1 MASARGL
8 LRLLHALE
16 SATERGVG
24 TLSENVLEALEAS
37 DETAADAIAA
47 LRRATKQAS
56 MQKAMERR
64 EKMLKEMGL
73 TRLSPTPSGVD
84 AYGSASCSPSPSPS
98 GGAGFLSLSATSQ
111 PRSPGSW
118 PASPGA
124 GGRDILT
131 VAVSPSSVKGIED
144 VKDED
149 EEDDAALVCR
159 VCFEGYKLRPREL
172 LGVYCFCKRV
182 ENAPSAGGPGGR
194 RGAGY
199 SSVSHFN
206 AIHFACHAA
215 ARRADVALRT
225 PKREW
230 EGAALRNSETLTNNL
245 LPILAARVSSS
256 AYAAAVESWWEN
268 VSNVGRPEAVSARLR
283 IAIGDVA
290 MLIGRFATGASF
302 SADCHGGGRESNA
315 RALPFLLQL
324 CAHELRRRDRAT
336 PAPRGSPRASPGA
349 TTSSSDSPLPALRDA
364 AEARTCLEALA
375 RGNVKDAASSHAF
388 PAALVLSTLVTPRD
402 AWTAMRR
409 DALRATI
416 AHAAREGSACFDSA
430 APASAKDPEGDG
442 EGEGEGGEEGGA
454 RDGDGATTESGGRG
468 AFAASKPALLFVG
481 VVDKLHELLQPA
493 GGGGGGGGGGGA
505 SRALNIGEDIRE
517 EMEKEEEEEEEEA
530 EEDAT
535 TSPVSA
541 VAAEADAA
549 ATSPA
554 MSPAKSPEAIAAAT
568 AHRVSRALRDLPRMH
583 ELANELIEFIEEA
596 EDAEDAVEYFDIMR
610 ALAEATAEGDTAD
623 AFVDAAFANAW

>member
-1 MASARGL
+1 M
-8 LRLLHALE
+8 
-16 SATERGVG
+16 
-24 TLSENVLEALEAS
+24 
-37 DETAADAIAA
+37 
-47 LRRATKQAS
+47 
-56 MQKAMERR
+56 
-64 EKMLKEMGL
+64 
-73 TRLSPTPSGVD
+73 
-84 AYGSASCSPSPSPS
+84 
-98 GGAGFLSLSATSQ
+98 
-111 PRSPGSW
+111 
-118 PASPGA
+118 
-124 GGRDILT
+124 
-131 VAVSPSSVKGIED
+131 
-144 VKDED
+144 
-149 EEDDAALVCR
+149 
-159 VCFEGYKLRPREL
+159 
-172 LGVYCFCKRV
+172 
-182 ENAPSAGGPGGR
+182 
-194 RGAGY
+194 
-199 SSVSHFN
+199 
-206 AIHFACHAA
+206 
-215 ARRADVALRT
+215 
-225 PKREW
+225 
-230 EGAALRNSETLTNNL
+230 
-245 LPILAARVSSS
+245 
-256 AYAAAVESWWEN
+256 
-268 VSNVGRPEAVSARLR
+268 
-283 IAIGDVA
+283 
-290 MLIGRFATGASF
+290 
-302 SADCHGGGRESNA
+302 
-315 RALPFLLQL
+315 
-324 CAHELRRRDRAT
+324 
-336 PAPRGSPRASPGA
+336 
-349 TTSSSDSPLPALRDA
+349 PALRDA

-517 EMEKEEEEEEEEA
+517 EMEEEEEEEEA

-596 EDAEDAVEYFDIMR
+596 EDAEDALEYFDIMR